1 MEETNISQEQN
12 PLGTAPVGGLIGKF
26 AIPAII
32 SMLVSALYNIVDQI
46 FIGQGVGMLGNA
58 ATNVAFPVTTI
69 ATALALLLGIGGASN
84 YNLEMGAGREKK
96 ASSIAG
102 TALSTLVITGVI
114 LAVAVLL
121 FLRPLLSL
129 FGATTDVMPYAVDYL
144 GITAVGLPFYA
155 LSIGGNHIVLA
166 DRSPT
171 YSMTCVLTGAIINT
185 ILDPL
190 FIFGFGWGIK
200 GAAWATVIGQV
211 VSGILVIIYFGKF
224 RKMYLEMSMLKPSSE
239 CLKAIISL
247 GMASCIN
254 QIAMAVV
261 QIVLN
266 NILRYYGGLSVYGS
280 DIPIACVGVISKVN
294 QVFIAICIG
303 ISQGC
308 QPIWGFNY
316 GAKKYD
322 RVRLAYRYSV
332 TACTVIA
339 TIFFLC
345 FQLFPHQIVS
355 IFGTGSDLYFQFAER
370 YLKIFMFMT
379 FANGIQP
386 MSSGFFTSIGKAKLG
401 IVMSLTR
408 QVLFLLPLIVV
419 FSLIMGIDGVM
430 YAGPIADAA
439 ALSLAILFA
448 RRELVAMKK

>member
-155 LSIGGNHIVLA
+155 LSIGGNHIVRA

-171 YSMTCVLTGAIINT
+171 YSMTCVLTGVIINT

-254 QIAMAVV
+254 QIAMAIV

-294 QVFIAICIG
+294 QVFMAICIG

-322 RVRLAYRYSV
+322 RVRLAYRYSMI
-332 TACTVIA
+332 ACTAIA
-339 TIFFLC
+339 TVFFLC

>member
-1 MEETNISQEQN
+1 MEETNISQKQN
-12 PLGTAPVGGLIGKF
+12 PLGAAPVGGLILKF

-32 SMLVSALYNIVDQI
+32 SMLVSAMYNIVDQI

-84 YNLEMGAGREKK
+84 YNLEMGAGREQR

-102 TALSTLVITGVI
+102 TALSTLVITGAV
-114 LAVAVLL
+114 LALVVLL
-121 FLRPLLSL
+121 FLRPLLGL

-144 GITAVGLPFYA
+144 GITAVGLPFYV
-155 LSIGGNHIVLA
+155 LSIGGNHIVRA

-171 YSMTCVLTGAIINT
+171 YSMTCVLTGAVINT

-224 RKMYLEMSMLKPSSE
+224 RKMYLETGMLKPSAE
-239 CLKAIISL
+239 CLKAIVSL

-254 QIAMAVV
+254 QIAMAIV
-261 QIVLN
+261 QIVMN

-294 QVFIAICIG
+294 QVFMAICIG

-332 TACTVIA
+332 IACTAIA
-339 TIFFLC
+339 TVFFLC

-408 QVLFLLPLIVV
+408 QVLFLLPLIII
-419 FSLIMGIDGVM
+419 FSLILGIDGVM

-439 ALSLAILFA
+439 AFVLAILFA

>member
-114 LAVAVLL
+114 LAVAVFL

-155 LSIGGNHIVLA
+155 LSIGGNHIVRA

-211 VSGILVIIYFGKF
+211 VSGILVVIYFGKF

-254 QIAMAVV
+254 QIAMAIV

-294 QVFIAICIG
+294 QVFMAICIG

-322 RVRLAYRYSV
+322 RVRLAYRYSMI
-332 TACTVIA
+332 ACTVIA
-339 TIFFLC
+339 TVFFLC

>member
-155 LSIGGNHIVLA
+155 LSIGGNHIVRA

-254 QIAMAVV
+254 QIAMAIV

-294 QVFIAICIG
+294 QVFMAICIG

-332 TACTVIA
+332 IACTAIA
-339 TIFFLC
+339 TVFFLC

-408 QVLFLLPLIVV
+408 QVLFLLPLIVI

-439 ALSLAILFA
+439 AFVLAILFA
-448 RRELVAMKK
+448 RRELRAMKK

>member
-155 LSIGGNHIVLA
+155 LSIGGNHIVRA

-171 YSMTCVLTGAIINT
+171 YSMTCVLTGAIVNT

-254 QIAMAVV
+254 QIAMAIV

-294 QVFIAICIG
+294 QVFMAICIG

-322 RVRLAYRYSV
+322 RVRLAYRYSMISC
-332 TACTVIA
+332 TAIA
-339 TIFFLC
+339 TVFFLC

-408 QVLFLLPLIVV
+408 QVLFLMPLIVV

-439 ALSLAILFA
+439 AFVLAILFA
-448 RRELVAMKK
+448 RRELVAMKE

>member
-12 PLGTAPVGGLIGKF
+12 PLGTAPVGGLILKF

-32 SMLVSALYNIVDQI
+32 SMLVSAMYNIVDQI

-155 LSIGGNHIVLA
+155 LSIGGNHIVRA

-254 QIAMAVV
+254 QIAMAIV

-294 QVFIAICIG
+294 QVFMAICIG

-322 RVRLAYRYSV
+322 RVRLAYRYSMI
-332 TACTVIA
+332 ACTAIA
-339 TIFFLC
+339 TVFFLC

>member
-1 MEETNISQEQN
+1 MEKQTSVRSKN

-32 SMLVSALYNIVDQI
+32 SMLVSAMYNIVDQI

-102 TALSTLVITGVI
+102 TAFSTLVITGVI

-155 LSIGGNHIVLA
+155 LSIGGNHIVRA

-254 QIAMAVV
+254 QIAMAIV

-294 QVFIAICIG
+294 QVFMAICIG

-322 RVRLAYRYSV
+322 RVRLAYRYSMI
-332 TACTVIA
+332 ACTAIA
-339 TIFFLC
+339 TVFFLC

-401 IVMSLTR
+401 IVMSPDQTGAISFAIDR
-408 QVLFLLPLIVV
+408 CFLINN
-419 FSLIMGIDGVM
+419 GN
-430 YAGPIADAA
+430 
-439 ALSLAILFA
+439 
-448 RRELVAMKK
+448 

>member
-155 LSIGGNHIVLA
+155 LSIGGNHIVRA

-171 YSMTCVLTGAIINT
+171 YSMTCVLTGAIVNT

-224 RKMYLEMSMLKPSSE
+224 RKMYLEMGMLKPSSE

-254 QIAMAVV
+254 QIAMAIV

-294 QVFIAICIG
+294 QVFMAICIG

-322 RVRLAYRYSV
+322 RVRLAYRYSMISC
-332 TACTVIA
+332 TAIA
-339 TIFFLC
+339 TVFFLC

>member
-155 LSIGGNHIVLA
+155 LSIGGNHIVRA

-171 YSMTCVLTGAIINT
+171 YSMTCVLTGAIVNT

-211 VSGILVIIYFGKF
+211 VSGILVVIYFGKF

-254 QIAMAVV
+254 QIAMAIV

-294 QVFIAICIG
+294 QVFMAICIG

-332 TACTVIA
+332 IACTAIA
-339 TIFFLC
+339 TVFFLC

-408 QVLFLLPLIVV
+408 QVLFLMPLIVV

-439 ALSLAILFA
+439 AFVLAILFA

>member
-32 SMLVSALYNIVDQI
+32 SMLVSAMYNIVDQI

-155 LSIGGNHIVLA
+155 LSIGGNHIVRA

-171 YSMTCVLTGAIINT
+171 YSMTCVLTGAIVNT

-254 QIAMAVV
+254 QIAMAIV

-294 QVFIAICIG
+294 QVFMAICIG

-322 RVRLAYRYSV
+322 RVRLAYRYSMI
-332 TACTVIA
+332 ACTAIA
-339 TIFFLC
+339 TVFFLC

-408 QVLFLLPLIVV
+408 QVLFLMPLIVV

-430 YAGPIADAA
+430 YAGPIADSAA
-439 ALSLAILFA
+439 FVLAILFA

>member
-1 MEETNISQEQN
+1 MEKDKENIQAEN
-12 PLGTAPVGGLIGKF
+12 PLGTAPIGGLIRKF

-32 SMLVSALYNIVDQI
+32 SMLVSAMYNIVDQI

-96 ASSIAG
+96 ASGIAG
-102 TALSTLVITGVI
+102 TALSSLVISGVVLCGI
-114 LAVAVLL
+114 VLL
-121 FLRPLLSL
+121 FLKPLLTL
-129 FGATTDVMPYAVDYL
+129 FGATKDVMPYAVDYT
-144 GITAVGLPFYA
+144 GITALGLPFYI
-155 LSIGGNHIVLA
+155 LSVGGNHVVRA

-171 YSMTCVLTGAIINT
+171 YSMACVTAGAVINT

-211 VSGILVIIYFGKF
+211 VSGILVVVYFWKF
-224 RKMYLEMSMLKPSSE
+224 RKMYLEKSMLKPKFSY
-239 CLKAIISL
+239 LKAVAAL
-247 GMASCIN
+247 GLASCIN
-254 QIAMAVV
+254 QIAMALV

-266 NILRYYGGLSVYGS
+266 NILRYYGAASIYGS

-294 QVFIAICIG
+294 QVFMAICIG

-316 GAKKYD
+316 GAEKYS
-322 RVRLAYRYSV
+322 RVRQTYRYSV
-332 TACTVIA
+332 TACTIIA
-339 TIFFLC
+339 TGFFLC
-345 FQLFPHQIVS
+345 FQLFPHQIVG

-370 YLKIFMFMT
+370 YLKIYMFMT

-401 IVMSLTR
+401 VVMSLTR
-408 QVLFLLPLIVV
+408 QVLFLLPLIVL
-419 FSLIMGIDGVM
+419 FPLFMGIDGVM

-439 ALSLAILFA
+439 AFALAIIFA
-448 RRELVAMKK
+448 RRELMKMK

>member
-155 LSIGGNHIVLA
+155 LSIGGNHIVRA

-200 GAAWATVIGQV
+200 GAAWATVIGQI
-211 VSGILVIIYFGKF
+211 VSGILVVIYFGKF

-254 QIAMAVV
+254 QIAMAIV

-294 QVFIAICIG
+294 QVFMAICIG

-322 RVRLAYRYSV
+322 RVRLAYRYSMISC
-332 TACTVIA
+332 TAIA
-339 TIFFLC
+339 TVFFLC

-408 QVLFLLPLIVV
+408 QVLFLMPLIVV

-439 ALSLAILFA
+439 AFVLAILFA
-448 RRELVAMKK
+448 RRELVAMKE